1 MSVISEKR
9 VPALRFMDEQGRDY
23 PDWEHK
29 RLGEL
34 YDITSSKRV
43 FQSEWKDSGV
53 PFYRAREIIEL
64 SNDGFVDNDLF
75 ISPEM
80 YKRYSEK
87 YGAPK
92 QNDLLITG
100 VGTIGKLYIVP
111 KNSNFYIKDGNI
123 IWLKDKKLVSGVFVK
138 YLFLTRY
145 IEKQLFD
152 NASITTVATYTIEA
166 AKKTKVLLPVVAEQH
181 KIAAFLSTVD
191 TKIEQ
196 LNRKKSLLE
205 QYKKGMMQ
213 KLFSQEIRFKD
224 ENGRDYPDW
233 LEKRLVEIAK
243 LHRGSGLSK
252 SATHLSGKIPCILYG
267 ELFTKYRETIS
278 YVHSF
283 TDDRTPVIGKY
294 GDILMPA
301 SDVTPDGLATASAL
315 LVEGVQLGG
324 DINIIR
330 LDKGAHPVFIS
341 YMINSRKKKVMRLV
355 TGTTVKHI
363 YPKDIQGVR
372 ISIPASLEEQ
382 QKIANFL
389 SAIDNKIELV
399 ADQIGQAQVFKKGLL
414 QQMFI

>member
-1 MSVISEKR
+1 M
-9 VPALRFMDEQGRDY
+9 RFKDDQGRDY
-23 PDWEHK
+23 PDWEDK

-64 SNDGFVDNDLF
+64 SNNGFVDNDLF

-123 IWLKDKKLVSGVFVK
+123 IWLKDKNLVSGVFVK
-138 YLFLTRY
+138 NLFLTRY

-152 NASITTVATYTIEA
+152 NASITTVATYTIES
-166 AKKTKVLLPVVAEQH
+166 AKKTKVLLPVVKEQQ
-181 KIAAFLSTVD
+181 KIAAFLSSVD
-191 TKIEQ
+191 IKIEQ

-224 ENGRDYPDW
+224 KDGRDYPDW
-233 LEKRLVEIAK
+233 EEKQFSSIAK
-243 LHRGSGLSK
+243 KVSSFHNPANDKNNYACIELDSLSSDTGQLLKTFDSSEQKSIKVRFQAGDVLFGKLRPYLRKFYLVQFDGVCTSEIWVLRHVSVPNTYLYQLVQSHLFSRVANIQSGTKMPRSDWNIV
-252 SATHLSGKIPCILYG
+252 SQSV
-267 ELFTKYRETIS
+267 FT
-278 YVHSF
+278 
-283 TDDRTPVIGKY
+283 TP
-294 GDILMPA
+294 
-301 SDVTPDGLATASAL
+301 SDY
-315 LVEGVQLGG
+315 
-324 DINIIR
+324 N
-330 LDKGAHPVFIS
+330 
-341 YMINSRKKKVMRLV
+341 
-355 TGTTVKHI
+355 
-363 YPKDIQGVR
+363 
-372 ISIPASLEEQ
+372 EQ
-382 QKIANFL
+382 QKIAGFL
-389 SAIDNKIELV
+389 SAIDRKIELV
-399 ADQIGQAQVFKKGLL
+399 AGQIEQARTFKQGLL